1 MFQGWTG
8 ELFGNADNPCSTC
21 RTYIARVF
29 ATEFGGFFNYVNSL
43 RLNYADTYRK
53 EHPDAKL
60 SEVISESGFGSR
72 TTYYKVRKQ
81 LEES

>member
-60 SEVISESGFGSR
+60 
-72 TTYYKVRKQ
+72 T
-81 LEES
+81 